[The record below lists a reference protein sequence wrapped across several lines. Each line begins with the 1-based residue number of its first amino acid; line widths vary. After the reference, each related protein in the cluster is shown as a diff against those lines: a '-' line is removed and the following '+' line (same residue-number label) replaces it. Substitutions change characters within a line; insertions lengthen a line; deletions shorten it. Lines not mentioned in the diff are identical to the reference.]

1 MPMAVWV
8 APKMLVSPSKPLIL
22 EKFLQ
27 NLLGSVSFHLFAL
40 FSSANAGEYLLIN
53 YETGDSPLINLM
65 HELEE
70 KMHRVHLLM

>member
-65 HELEE
+65 HERKE

>member
-1 MPMAVWV
+1 MAVWL
-8 APKMLVSPSKPLIL
+8 APEMPVSPSKPLIL

-27 NLLGSVSFHLFAL
+27 NILGSVSFHLSPL
-40 FSSANAGEYLLIN
+40 FSSAKAGEYLLIN
-53 YETGDSPLINLM
+53 YETGDSSLINLM